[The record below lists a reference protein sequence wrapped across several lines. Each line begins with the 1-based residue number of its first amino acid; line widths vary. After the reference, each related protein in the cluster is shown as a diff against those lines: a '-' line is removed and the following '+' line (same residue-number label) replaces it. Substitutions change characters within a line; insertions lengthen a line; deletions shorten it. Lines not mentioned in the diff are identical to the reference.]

1 MTQNDLA
8 EIAECKDASLTC
20 CHEYHVIP
28 EETCSS
34 YASDGYKCVD
44 QSKCLDTLFDATS
57 ALTGIRKETDESS
70 NPKLASCD
78 DSSEGKSLNIVVIIR
93 NGLIKTKSI
102 SL

>member
-8 EIAECKDASLTC
+8 EIAECTDASLTC
-20 CHEYHVIP
+20 CHGYHVIP

-57 ALTGIRKETDESS
+57 ALVNIRLTDESS

-78 DSSEGKSLNIVVIIR
+78 DTGEGESLNTVEA
-93 NGLIKTKSI
+93 NHS
-102 SL
+102 